1 MTEHKLPPILVEG
14 LLRLCQG
21 DFSFRLP
28 RTNRRDQEDT
38 IAFFVN
44 TIAEELERILRET
57 KSQEEKLA
65 RLVDTLSQ
73 ALQDVAAG
81 DLTVQ
86 VERDFSGDAADVL
99 AFLVNNTVT
108 ELGIVVES
116 SRRQAAEEKQ
126 RLERLVA
133 ERTAELERLATTDA
147 LTGALNRRRLFEVAA
162 AELARAA
169 RYEHAICLAMLDL
182 DHFKSINDRF
192 GHAVGD
198 EALHAVA
205 EVVRAQLRTVDVLGR
220 YGGEE
225 LMVALP
231 ETAREP
237 AAIALERIRAAVAAI
252 QLSAEEARLSISAGL
267 VEVQR
272 GESLDD
278 ALKRADAALYEA
290 KRAGRNRLVVA

>member
-65 RLVDTLSQ
+65 RLVDTLSR

-147 LTGALNRRRLFEVAA
+147 LTGALNRRRLFEVAT

-198 EALHAVA
+198 EALRAVA
-205 EVVRAQLRTVDVLGR
+205 EVARAQLRTVDVLGR

-252 QLSAEEARLSISAGL
+252 QLSAGEARLSISAGL

-272 GESLDD
+272 GESLDE

>member
-1 MTEHKLPPILVEG
+1 MTETKLPPILVEG

-28 RTNRRDQEDT
+28 RTHRRDQEDT

-44 TIAEELERILRET
+44 TIADELERILRDAR
-57 KSQEEKLA
+57 SQEEKLA
-65 RLVDTLSQ
+65 RLVDRLSA
-73 ALQDVAAG
+73 ALQAVAAG

-86 VERDFSGDAADVL
+86 VERDFSGDSADVL

-108 ELGIVVES
+108 ELATVLEA
-116 SRRQAAEEKQ
+116 SRRQAAEEKL

-162 AELARAA
+162 AELSRAA
-169 RYEHAICLAMLDL
+169 RYDHAVCLAMLDL

-198 EALHAVA
+198 EALRAVA
-205 EVVRAQLRTVDVLGR
+205 DVVRAQLRTVDVLGR

-225 LMVALP
+225 LVVVFP
-231 ETAREP
+231 ETPRD
-237 AAIALERIRAAVAAI
+237 AAAVALERIRAAVSAI
-252 QLSAEEARLSISAGL
+252 RLSAAEARVNVSAGL
-267 VEVQR
+267 VEARR
-272 GESLDD
+272 GESLDE
-278 ALKRADAALYEA
+278 ALQRADAALYEA
-290 KRAGRNRLVVA
+290 KHAGRNRLVVA